1 MKSFLFLFALSLLSL
16 SLSKED
22 GCETVTS
29 PSKDACN
36 NALSADDKKYFE
48 RCCYTKYR
56 RDGYDKDTEECLP
69 LTKYKFEHINDVKT
83 TYQFQYSG
91 TFVIECKAH
100 YIKFGLLS
108 LALLFI

>member
-16 SLSKED
+16 SKED
-22 GCETVTS
+22 GCQSVTS
-29 PSKDACN
+29 PTKDACN

-48 RCCYTKYR
+48 RCCYAKYR
-56 RDGYDKDTEECLP
+56 RDGYDKDTEVCLP

-83 TYQFQYSG
+83 NYQFEYSG

>member
-16 SLSKED
+16 SKED
-22 GCETVTS
+22 GWGSVTS

-36 NALSADDKKYFE
+36 KALSADEKKYFE
-48 RCCYTKYR
+48 KCCYIKYR
-56 RDGYDKDTEECLP
+56 EDGKDKDSERSGL
-69 LTKYKFEHINDVKT
+69 LTKYKFEHINDMKNT
-83 TYQFQYSG
+83 FQFEYSD